1 MATAWELRPLRRVL
15 LVAQGTEDVSRNI
28 AKVTAASSETGK
40 VAGEV
45 LTATAELSKQSH
57 ALREEVD
64 QFMNHARSA

>member
-1 MATAWELRPLRRVL
+1 MATARELGPLRWVL
-15 LVAQGTEDVSRNI
+15 QVAQGTEDVSRNI

-45 LTATAELSKQSH
+45 LTAAAELSKQPH

-64 QFMNHARSA
+64 RFMVRVRSA